1 MASTSV
7 SITDE
12 EADEKQRAIRAIM
25 ARKSI
30 AYFQGK
36 NRSSSE
42 NSLLNRRKNLI
53 KHFGLDGSV
62 EKQDLDKIT
71 MASLP
76 FPSSAKESA
85 NR

>member
-42 NSLLNRRKNLI
+42 ICLLNRRKNLM